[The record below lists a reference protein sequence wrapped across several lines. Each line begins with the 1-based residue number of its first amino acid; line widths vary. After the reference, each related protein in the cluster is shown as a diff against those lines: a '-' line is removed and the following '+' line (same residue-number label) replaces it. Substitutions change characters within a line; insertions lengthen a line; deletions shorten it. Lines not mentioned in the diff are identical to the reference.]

1 METPREF
8 AERPYQREARLAI
21 EQEFASRDATIIEM
35 ATGLGK
41 TEIFTQLMDRWGGR
55 CLVAAPLITLVG
67 QAAKKI
73 QSRTGV
79 MPGIEQADLWS
90 DETPMSRSRFV
101 VASKDTLISGDPKR
115 YTRIKNIGLVIIDE
129 CHLSITS
136 SWKELI
142 SHFREQGA
150 KILGVTATARR
161 HDKRA
166 MSQVYQSCCYQYG
179 IVEATRDGWLV
190 PARSK
195 TVQLETLD
203 LKGIGSSRRNVF
215 GNDFSLTELR
225 RRLEDSRT
233 ILEIS
238 EVTARETEGMKTVIY
253 CASVNEAKEVAER
266 LEDAHGINAGWICAD
281 TSRCPETQRRLV
293 LDGFAHGDITHVCN
307 VGILTTGWDFPGL
320 ECIVM
325 ARPTRSLSL
334 YTQIFGRGTRPLP
347 GTVDFDNSTPM
358 TRKKSIANSDKSSFL
373 MIDLVDAS
381 LQHKIRTSV
390 DVMVGTDD
398 EEIIMRAKQFVAES
412 TEDRVEVEEAV
423 REARAIIKAR
433 RDEEARIQRAK
444 LDVYAEYRM
453 VDVDP
458 HGKPTGEVK
467 FPKRGARFV
476 FGRYKGWLVKET
488 PTWYLTSCQNGRPR
502 ISMPWLSKA
511 IDREMDFRNGRQHE
525 G

>member
-1 METPREF
+1 METTPEF
-8 AERPYQREARLAI
+8 VERPYQRDARLAI

-67 QAAKKI
+67 QAARKI

-79 MPGIEQADLWS
+79 MPGIEQASLRS
-90 DETPMSRSRFV
+90 NEAPMVRSRFV
-101 VASKDTLISGDPKR
+101 VASKDSLIAGDPKR
-115 YTRIKNIGLVIIDE
+115 YTRIKDVGLLIVDE

-142 SHFREQGA
+142 DYFRQHGA
-150 KILGVTATARR
+150 KVLGVTATARR
-161 HDKRA
+161 HDQRA
-166 MSQVYQSCCYQYG
+166 MKQVYESCCYQYG

-190 PARSK
+190 PAHAK

-203 LKGIGSSRRNVF
+203 LKGVGTSRRKVF
-215 GNDFSLTELR
+215 GNDFSLTDLR
-225 RRLEDSRT
+225 HRLEDNRT

-253 CASVNEAKEVAER
+253 CASVSEAQMVAER

-293 LDGFAHGDITHVCN
+293 LDGFTHGDITHVCN

-320 ECIVM
+320 QCIVM

-334 YTQIFGRGTRPLP
+334 YTQVFGRGTRPLP
-347 GTVDFDNSTPM
+347 ETVDFEGSTPM

-390 DVMVGTDD
+390 DVMAGTTD
-398 EEIIMRAKQFVAES
+398 EDIIEKAKQFVIES
-412 TEDRVEVEEAV
+412 TEDRVEVDEAV
-423 REARAIIKAR
+423 REAREIVKAR
-433 RDEEARIQRAK
+433 RNEEARIQRAK
-444 LDVYAEYRM
+444 LDVYAQYRL

-458 HGKPTGEVK
+458 HGEPTGEVK
-467 FPKRGARFV
+467 FPKRGARFP

-488 PTWYLTSCQNGRPR
+488 PTWYLDSCKNGRPT
-502 ISMPWLSKA
+502 ISMAWLSTA
-511 IDREMDFRNGRQHE
+511 INREVEFRNGR
-525 G
+525 

>member
-1 METPREF
+1 M
-8 AERPYQREARLAI
+8 
-21 EQEFASRDATIIEM
+21 
-35 ATGLGK
+35 
-41 TEIFTQLMDRWGGR
+41 
-55 CLVAAPLITLVG
+55 
-67 QAAKKI
+67 
-73 QSRTGV
+73 
-79 MPGIEQADLWS
+79 
-90 DETPMSRSRFV
+90 
-101 VASKDTLISGDPKR
+101 
-115 YTRIKNIGLVIIDE
+115 
-129 CHLSITS
+129 
-136 SWKELI
+136 
-142 SHFREQGA
+142 
-150 KILGVTATARR
+150 TATARR

-253 CASVNEAKEVAER
+253 CASVTEAKEVAER

-412 TEDRVEVEEAV
+412 TEDRV
-423 REARAIIKAR
+423 
-433 RDEEARIQRAK
+433 
-444 LDVYAEYRM
+444 
-453 VDVDP
+453 
-458 HGKPTGEVK
+458 
-467 FPKRGARFV
+467 
-476 FGRYKGWLVKET
+476 
-488 PTWYLTSCQNGRPR
+488 
-502 ISMPWLSKA
+502 
-511 IDREMDFRNGRQHE
+511 
-525 G
+525 